1 MADRTTA
8 GEIRAALSSFPL
20 SQGGSTAKAGAGGG
34 SPAAF
39 PTTVCLV
46 SLRPQNCSAPGMKGR
61 NLIHNRSSLTDRRR
75 ELRRN
80 STKAEGLLWAC
91 LRKCQ
96 LDGKRFRRQHSI
108 GPYIADFYCPE
119 CRVIV
124 ELDGAGHKDPIAEE
138 KDAARTRFLESFG
151 IRVLRFENKE
161 VFESLE
167 FVLESIRTALRDSS
181 QGSPPQPRRGGCA
194 E

>member
-1 MADRTTA
+1 
-8 GEIRAALSSFPL
+8 
-20 SQGGSTAKAGAGGG
+20 
-34 SPAAF
+34 
-39 PTTVCLV
+39 
-46 SLRPQNCSAPGMKGR
+46 MKRR

-119 CRVIV
+119 CRLIV
-124 ELDGAGHKDPIAEE
+124 ELDGAVHEGPLEIERDET
-138 KDAARTRFLESFG
+138 RTAYLKELG
-151 IRVLRFENKE
+151 IRVIRFENRS

-167 FVLESIRTALRDSS
+167 LVLNSIRS
-181 QGSPPQPRRGGCA
+181 QLQ
-194 E
+194 ET